1 MRKKIEIKGLKAV
14 VFDMDGVLID
24 SEPVYLEGTVQA
36 LEKEYPQVT
45 REAMYPTVG
54 MRSNE
59 YRPFMAELLQMK
71 EDDPLFQKLLEGVNA
86 SFHVDYQKIMRTEV
100 PDLLRALKGRGMKIA
115 LASSS
120 SLDNIYQVLG
130 ECGIREYFDSIVS
143 GESFVHGKPDPEIYL
158 CTFDRLRVLPE
169 ETLVVEDSTYGV
181 AAGAASGAFVAALKD
196 ERFSFDQ
203 SPAHFQ
209 IGNLAEVTDL
219 VARGEVRQDGL

>member
-1 MRKKIEIKGLKAV
+1 MERRTETGNLKAV

-24 SEPVYLEGTVQA
+24 SEPVYLEATVQA
-36 LEKEYPQVT
+36 LNKKYPQVT

-59 YRPFMAELLQMK
+59 YRPFMAKLLRMK
-71 EDDPLFQKLLEGVNA
+71 EEDPHFQKILEGVND
-86 SFHVDYQKIMRTEV
+86 SLHVDYRKIMRREV
-100 PDLLRALKGRGMKIA
+100 PDMLRRLKDMGMKIA

-120 SLDNIYQVLG
+120 SLDNIKQVLG
-130 ECGIREYFDSIVS
+130 ECGIRAYFDSIVS

-158 CTFDRLRVLPE
+158 CTFERLQVAPQE
-169 ETLVVEDSTYGV
+169 ALVVEDSTYGV

-203 SPAHFQ
+203 SPADVQ
-209 IGNLAEVTDL
+209 IESLAEVAEIAAGG
-219 VARGEVRQDGL
+219 VGR